1 MIGRLISW
9 LMNDIIVNAL
19 ANNKRFQGLAVKID
33 AMVNKN
39 KKVITEDY
47 MKTGEKVAKE
57 KVAKLKESQ
66 YGVIAQEFIAE
77 FKKEIAGEINKV
89 KAPTPPKK

>member
-19 ANNKRFQGLAVKID
+19 ANNKRFQGLALKID
-33 AMVNKN
+33 SMVNKN

-47 MKTGEKVAKE
+47 MKTGEKLAKE
-57 KVAKLKESQ
+57 KLSKLKESQ
-66 YGVIAQEFIAE
+66 IASITKEFVSE
-77 FKKEIAGEINKV
+77 FRKEISDELKKV
-89 KAPTPPKK
+89 KTPSKK